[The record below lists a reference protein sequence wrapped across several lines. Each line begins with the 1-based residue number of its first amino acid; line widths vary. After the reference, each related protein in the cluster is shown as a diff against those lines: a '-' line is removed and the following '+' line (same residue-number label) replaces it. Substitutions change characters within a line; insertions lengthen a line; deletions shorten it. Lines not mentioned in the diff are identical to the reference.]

1 MAKKKINSTN
11 RVYFK
16 NSLKNDELSKM
27 EKILH
32 FLAGLVGILDAG
44 LWFIVENNDNFP
56 SEHPIIFGIGL
67 GSLFLVLIAGFIL
80 SCIREYKVSPT
91 YFMQTAK
98 KILLILLFSIIFT
111 VLLFSIFIFKLIN

>member
-1 MAKKKINSTN
+1 
-11 RVYFK
+11 
-16 NSLKNDELSKM
+16 
-27 EKILH
+27 
-32 FLAGLVGILDAG
+32 
-44 LWFIVENNDNFP
+44 
-56 SEHPIIFGIGL
+56 L

-80 SCIREYKVSPT
+80 SCIREYNVSPT

>member
-27 EKILH
+27 EKILL

-44 LWFIVENNDNFP
+44 LWLIVENNDNFP

-91 YFMQTAK
+91 YFMQTIK
-98 KILLILLFSIIFT
+98 KIQLILLSSAVFS
-111 VLLFSIFIFKLIN
+111 VLLFLFFIWRFMR